1 MSDRELLELA
11 AKAAGI
17 SYSKYRPDG
26 WLDTRGLWVD
36 GRRWSPLEDD
46 GDRYR
51 LARKLK
57 GNLYFSGRRGV
68 FEIPSDSDEPPI
80 VEKFKLG
87 DPREEAY
94 AIVRAAAEIWREQ
107 Q

>member
-11 AKAAGI
+11 
-17 SYSKYRPDG
+17 YRAMTDG
-26 WLDTRGLWVD
+26 ASLSADRDMSRFWN
-36 GRRWSPLEDD
+36 PLEDD

-57 GNLYFSGRRGV
+57 GNLYFSGAYGV
-68 FEIPSDSDEPPI
+68 FEIPSGSDEPPI

-94 AIVRAAAEIWREQ
+94 AIVCAAAEIGKEQ